1 MLIQRA
7 PDVYE
12 KLQILG
18 GMAGDDVLSQS
29 PCGGSGGSY
38 GGGGYGSGGYGGGG
52 SGGGYG
58 GRMWASGPGGPA
70 ATQARQGGH
79 YSYTN
84 PAKRPLP
91 AVYRAAMPNGQAI
104 SLMRVMFTDF
114 CMMDCAYCPNSVY
127 VPRKRYAFKVDELAR
142 AFHEMHQRHTVAGL
156 FLSSGIAGSGSKTT
170 DKMIQVVEVLRR
182 KYDFQGYV
190 HLKVMPGTE
199 YQYVEAAHR
208 LGTRLSVNIETPTA
222 EMLSRIS
229 PHKDFDG
236 GILAPM
242 QWIDRLTKAASGGAV
257 GQATQMVVGAA
268 DESDAAI
275 FQRIDQLY
283 GDWNLKRVYY
293 TAFRPAAHTPMAEHP
308 AVPPMREHRLYQV
321 DWLKRLYRYSNAE
334 LNLALDGGG
343 FLPLDQD
350 PKTAIALENLD
361 AFPVDLNAASREQLL
376 RVPGLGPTS
385 ADRII
390 ENRRQHKI
398 DNWRDLQ
405 VMGVVRKRAWPFVLF
420 PGQRPPS
427 AKQLKL
433 DLFARGAVETGPPA
447 GPVGALAAA
456 AGGGSGAAPCGAS
469 GGCHGCPLYGA
480 PGHPG

>member
-18 GMAGDDVLSQS
+18 GMAGDDVLAQPQYS
-29 PCGGSGGSY
+29 GSNK
-38 GGGGYGSGGYGGGG
+38 
-52 SGGGYG
+52 
-58 GRMWASGPGGPA
+58 WAAGPNGPA
-70 ATQARQGGH
+70 ATAAASGGR

-91 AVYRAAMPNGQAI
+91 AVYRAAMPNGKSI
-104 SLMRVMFTDF
+104 NLMRVMFTDF

-142 AFHEMHQRHTVAGL
+142 AFDEMQRRHTVAGL

-170 DKMIQVVEVLRR
+170 DKMIQVVETIRR
-182 KYDFQGYV
+182 KYGFTGYV

-222 EMLSRIS
+222 EMMSRIS

-236 GILAPM
+236 GILGPM
-242 QWIDRLTKAASGGAV
+242 SWIDRLTKASSGGAV

-268 DESDAAI
+268 DESDADI
-275 FQRIDQLY
+275 FQRVHQLY

-293 TAFRPAAHTPMAEHP
+293 TAFRPAAHTPMEEHP
-308 AVPPMREHRLYQV
+308 AVPPLREHRLYQM
-321 DWLKRLYRYSNAE
+321 DWLKRIYGYANGE
-334 LNLALDGGG
+334 LELAFDGGG

-361 AFPVDLNAASREQLL
+361 AFPVDLNAASRESLL

-390 ENRRQHKI
+390 ENRRRHKI
-398 DNWRDLQ
+398 DNWRDVQ
-405 VMGVVRKRAWPFVLF
+405 AMGVVRKRAWPFVIF

-427 AKQLKL
+427 GKQLKL
-433 DLFARGAVETGPPA
+433 DFFSQGAVETGPPA
-447 GPVGALAAA
+447 GPLGASLAAA
-456 AGGGSGAAPCGAS
+456 GSGTAPCGAA
-469 GGCHGCPLYGA
+469 GGCGGCPLYGT